1 MRRSEERFR
10 YEHHFKVF
18 TRRQPSW
25 LCGRAF
31 SPTNVELLA
40 LCICVTLAV
49 TNSRVSHWCAGPL
62 TVLPAEASAP
72 RWITASRVLASCL
85 DFNERRRWTCWKQ
98 RKCTFPYHW
107 PDSVVDGFVETTAWS
122 LPEVLS
128 CAGKNARFYLPKE
141 PCTPQS
147 DCWGVFLATF
157 NDSNAAQLRSS
168 VWMLCH
174 VVETVFRTFCR

>member
-10 YEHHFKVF
+10 CERHFKVF

-31 SPTNVELLA
+31 PPPPPTNVELLA

-62 TVLPAEASAP
+62 TLLPAEASALHY
-72 RWITASRVLASCL
+72 WITESRVLASCS
-85 DFNERRRWTCWKQ
+85 DFNERRRWTCRKR

-107 PDSVVDGFVETTAWS
+107 PDSVVGRFVETTAWS

-128 CAGKNARFYLPKE
+128 CAGKNARFYLPME
-141 PCTPQS
+141 PSKPQS
-147 DCWGVFLATF
+147 DCSGV
-157 NDSNAAQLRSS
+157 
-168 VWMLCH
+168 
-174 VVETVFRTFCR
+174 

>member
-1 MRRSEERFR
+1 MQRSEERFR
-10 YEHHFKVF
+10 YERHFKVF
-18 TRRQPSW
+18 TQRQPSW

-62 TVLPAEASAP
+62 TLLPAEASAP

-128 CAGKNARFYLPKE
+128 CAGKNARFYLPK
-141 PCTPQS
+141 
-147 DCWGVFLATF
+147 DCWGVLLATF